1 LKTFQYHVPNSLEEA
16 CQLLF
21 EFGSR
26 GKLLAGGT
34 DLLVKMKQKVLEPEH
49 LISIGGI
56 KGLKYIQDD
65 KSAIRIGALTELQE
79 IADSGII
86 RQKAP
91 ILADAASKVGS
102 LQIRNRGTLG
112 GNICN
117 ASPAADTVPPLLCLD
132 AKVVVRGNSGK
143 REIPLEKFFLGPGK
157 VDLQPGEIVT
167 EIVVPE
173 PPSGTKGVYLKLGRR
188 KGMDLSVV
196 GVASLGRFRGDR
208 FEMIR
213 ISLASVAPTAIRTT
227 RAEHILMDGP
237 VDPHRI
243 VLGASEAASECQP
256 ISDVRGSEKYRKEM
270 VRVLVEKA
278 IRSVM

>member
-16 CQLLF
+16 CQLLS
-21 EFGSR
+21 EFGNR

-56 KGLKYIQDD
+56 KGLKYIKEDA
-65 KSAIRIGALTELQE
+65 SAIRIGALTELQQV
-79 IADSGII
+79 ADSEII

-102 LQIRNRGTLG
+102 LQVRNRGTLG

-117 ASPAADTVPPLLCLD
+117 ASPAADTVPSLLCLD
-132 AKVVVRGNSGK
+132 AKVAVRGKSDK
-143 REIPLEKFFLGPGK
+143 REIPLQKFLLGPGK
-157 VDLQPGEIVT
+157 VDLQPGEIVA
-167 EIVVPE
+167 EVIVAI
-173 PPSGTKGVYLKLGRR
+173 PPSGTKGIYLKLGRR
-188 KGMDLSVV
+188 KGMDLSIV
-196 GVASLGRFRGDR
+196 GVASLGRFRGER
-208 FEMIR
+208 FETIR
-213 ISLASVAPTAIRTT
+213 ISLASVGPTAIRTT
-227 RAEHILMDGP
+227 RAERLLMDGP
-237 VDPHRI
+237 VDPHRV
-243 VLGASEAASECQP
+243 VLGASEAASECRP
-256 ISDVRGSEKYRKEM
+256 ISDVRGSENYRKEM